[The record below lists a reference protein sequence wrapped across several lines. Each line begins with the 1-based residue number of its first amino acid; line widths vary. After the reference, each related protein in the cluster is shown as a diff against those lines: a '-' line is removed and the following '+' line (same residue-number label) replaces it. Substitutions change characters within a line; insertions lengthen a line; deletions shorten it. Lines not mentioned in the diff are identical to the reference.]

1 MNFNGFFNPC
11 DLKKPIGLSSYK
23 ENFTR
28 KSVDNNQDIIQTRD
42 SNRSLILNKNE
53 FKVIMRHFFFKIKG
67 EGIMNFKSL
76 FRTVT

>member
-1 MNFNGFFNPC
+1 MNFNGFFNPY

-53 FKVIMRHFFFKIKG
+53 FKVIMRHFFL
-67 EGIMNFKSL
+67 KSKVKEL
-76 FRTVT
+76 